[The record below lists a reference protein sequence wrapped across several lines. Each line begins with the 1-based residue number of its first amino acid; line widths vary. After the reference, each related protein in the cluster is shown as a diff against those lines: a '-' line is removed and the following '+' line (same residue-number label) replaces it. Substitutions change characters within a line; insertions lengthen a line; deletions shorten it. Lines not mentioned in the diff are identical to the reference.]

1 MRNTKPQKTENKGC
15 DLPPRRYA
23 RKENTMTTSKKN
35 AGYSINHED
44 QTITITKDYAKRSSV
59 PGSKEF
65 RELSKLHA
73 AFPEYTIQRRTA
85 TITADKQ
92 KHNGLTVDFMEKYVV
107 TFADDAALK
116 EFENAK
122 EFYKGEKAFYGKMK
136 SWFLKKYPNYNEVSF
151 AA

>member
-1 MRNTKPQKTENKGC
+1 
-15 DLPPRRYA
+15 
-23 RKENTMTTSKKN
+23 MTNEKKN
-35 AGYSINHED
+35 NGYIINHDE

-85 TITADKQ
+85 VITADKQ
-92 KHNGLTVDFMEKYVV
+92 KHNGLTVDFMEKYIV

-116 EFENAK
+116 EFEN
-122 EFYKGEKAFYGKMK
+122 GEKALYGKMK
-136 SWFLKKYPNYNEVSF
+136 SWFLKKYPNYNEVEF

>member
-1 MRNTKPQKTENKGC
+1 
-15 DLPPRRYA
+15 
-23 RKENTMTTSKKN
+23 MTTSKKN
-35 AGYSINHED
+35 AGYIINHED

-85 TITADKQ
+85 TITADKE
-92 KHNGLTVDFMEKYVV
+92 KHNGLTVDRM
-107 TFADDAALK
+107 ADYIKALVK
-116 EFENAK
+116 DEAEQKKALDEFENAK
-122 EFYKGEKAFYGKMK
+122 SFYKDTKGYYGKMK
-136 SWFLKKYPNYNEVSF
+136 AWFLKNYKNYTEIDF

>member
-1 MRNTKPQKTENKGC
+1 
-15 DLPPRRYA
+15 
-23 RKENTMTTSKKN
+23 MTNKKN
-35 AGYSINHED
+35 NGYIINHDE

-85 TITADKQ
+85 VITADKE
-92 KHNGLTVDFMEKYVV
+92 KHNGLTVNRMAEYIK
-107 TFADDAALK
+107 ALVK
-116 EFENAK
+116 DEEEQKKALEEFESVKA
-122 EFYKGEKAFYGKMK
+122 FYKDTKGYYGKMK
-136 SWFLKKYPNYNEVSF
+136 AWFLKTYKNYTAIDF

>member
-1 MRNTKPQKTENKGC
+1 
-15 DLPPRRYA
+15 
-23 RKENTMTTSKKN
+23 MTTSKKN

-85 TITADKQ
+85 TITADKE
-92 KHNGLTVDFMEKYVV
+92 KHNGLTVDRM
-107 TFADDAALK
+107 ADYIKALVK
-116 EFENAK
+116 DEAEQKKALDEFENAK
-122 EFYKGEKAFYGKMK
+122 SFYKDTKGYYGKMK
-136 SWFLKKYPNYNEVSF
+136 AWFLKNYKNYTEIDF

>member
-1 MRNTKPQKTENKGC
+1 
-15 DLPPRRYA
+15 
-23 RKENTMTTSKKN
+23 MTTSKKN

-65 RELSKLHA
+65 RELTKLHA

-85 TITADKQ
+85 TITADKE
-92 KHNGLTVDFMEKYVV
+92 KHNGLTVDRM
-107 TFADDAALK
+107 ADYIKALVK
-116 EFENAK
+116 DEAEQKKALDEFENAK
-122 EFYKGEKAFYGKMK
+122 SFYKDTKGYYGKMK
-136 SWFLKKYPNYNEVSF
+136 AWFLKNYKNYTEIDF

>member
-1 MRNTKPQKTENKGC
+1 
-15 DLPPRRYA
+15 
-23 RKENTMTTSKKN
+23 MTTSKKN

-44 QTITITKDYAKRSSV
+44 QTIIITKDYAKRSSV

-85 TITADKQ
+85 TITADKE
-92 KHNGLTVDFMEKYVV
+92 KHNGLTVDRMEDYIK
-107 TFADDAALK
+107 ALVK
-116 EFENAK
+116 DEAEQKKALDEFENAK
-122 EFYKGEKAFYGKMK
+122 SFYKDTKGYYGKMK
-136 SWFLKKYPNYNEVSF
+136 AWFLKNYKNYTEIDF

>member
-1 MRNTKPQKTENKGC
+1 
-15 DLPPRRYA
+15 
-23 RKENTMTTSKKN
+23 MTTSKKN
-35 AGYSINHED
+35 AGYIINHED

-85 TITADKQ
+85 TITADKE
-92 KHNGLTVDFMEKYVV
+92 KHNGLTVDRM
-107 TFADDAALK
+107 ADYIKALVK
-116 EFENAK
+116 DEGEQKKALDEFENAK
-122 EFYKGEKAFYGKMK
+122 SFYKDTKGYYGKMK
-136 SWFLKKYPNYNEVSF
+136 AWFLKNYKNYTEIDF

>member
-1 MRNTKPQKTENKGC
+1 
-15 DLPPRRYA
+15 
-23 RKENTMTTSKKN
+23 MTTSKKN

-65 RELSKLHA
+65 RELTKLHA

-85 TITADKQ
+85 TITAEKE
-92 KHNGLTVDFMEKYVV
+92 KHLGLTVDRMEIIIKTMVKD
-107 TFADDAALK
+107 ADEQKTALA
-116 EFENAK
+116 EFVNAK
-122 EFYKGEKAFYGKMK
+122 NFYKGTKGYYGKMK
-136 SWFLKKYPNYNEVSF
+136 AWFLKNYENYTEIDF

>member
-1 MRNTKPQKTENKGC
+1 
-15 DLPPRRYA
+15 
-23 RKENTMTTSKKN
+23 MTTSKKN

-85 TITADKQ
+85 TITANKE
-92 KHNGLTVDFMEKYVV
+92 KHNGLTVDRM
-107 TFADDAALK
+107 ADYIKALVK
-116 EFENAK
+116 DEAEQKKALDEFENAK
-122 EFYKGEKAFYGKMK
+122 SFYKDTKGYYGKMK
-136 SWFLKKYPNYNEVSF
+136 AWFLKNYKNYTEIDF

>member
-1 MRNTKPQKTENKGC
+1 
-15 DLPPRRYA
+15 
-23 RKENTMTTSKKN
+23 MTTSKKN

-85 TITADKQ
+85 TITANKE
-92 KHNGLTVDFMEKYVV
+92 KHNGLTVDRMEAIITAMVK
-107 TFADDAALK
+107 DKKEQKIALD
-116 EFENAK
+116 EFKRAK
-122 EFYKGEKAFYGKMK
+122 TFYKNTKGYYGKMK
-136 SWFLKKYPNYNEVSF
+136 AWFLDNYKDYQNIDFSILADDQKEATQTSEEL
-151 AA
+151 AIAG